1 MRTLSLVL
9 LAGVFSAGAM
19 TWSEMQPRPIE
30 SKTLDQAFSK
40 VSGNVSVHTRR
51 ALVGAAL
58 EPVVVATVDLVGRPQ
73 SPRGEEVAV
82 TVAHTLLEK
91 VPEAKSAAEIRV
103 EVRIPR
109 GGASGSSVDGWT
121 FEHRGTPAE
130 WRGRLTNR

>member
-9 LAGVFSAGAM
+9 LTGVFSAGAM
-19 TWSEMQPRPIE
+19 TWSEMQPQPIE
-30 SKTLDQAFSK
+30 SKSLDLAFSK
-40 VSGNVSVHTRR
+40 VSGSVSVHTRR

-58 EPVVVATVDLVGRPQ
+58 QPVVVATVDLVGRPQ

-82 TVAHTLLEK
+82 LVAHTLLDQ

-109 GGASGSSVDGWT
+109 GGVSGGSVDGWT
-121 FEHRGTPAE
+121 FEHRSTPME
-130 WRGRLTNR
+130 WRGRIASR